1 MAHPA
6 KLLAVT
12 WDPQAHWEGEGEYA
26 DAGGSRRLQI
36 RYPMHI
42 SDDQVLSSIEKE
54 MTHMAKQAMAG
65 EEEYQFKVVLAKVY
79 FYGGKFDQCRGML
92 DSLPTTLGSDS
103 ELSPAYAKQLYMAQM
118 VMLGIAAEMQ
128 DSLVAAQELYEKAIL
143 EFKNSL
149 SSQSTIVVPRS
160 SGSSSQEELVNWPEE
175 ALYRRAMV
183 LLALGERTG
192 GLREL
197 ASYIRQMDGVAP
209 ASFRAFRR
217 VRANR
222 LYMQMVR
229 DSIEAGALP
238 PLEVKNSV
246 MSSHRR
252 QMALLKATYSFPRA
266 SEAHAEV
273 LREVD
278 CAARDWELLG
288 AHSRGD
294 CLRLLE
300 VLYESIYLTYN
311 SPRVL
316 RRLVHALIA
325 FGDYHEAGLAFDT
338 YLTLVERQ
346 LEAVRKAIGAAIADG
361 ATDFSSAFGPN
372 FESVNDILQAAIT
385 GARLNLVN
393 LSSAHD
399 CLSLVHFA
407 YDLISDVELKDPGH
421 AIIPEVPVA
430 IKAQLALW
438 KGAAHG
444 VLAQKSREPDNRAD
458 HHTAALQL
466 LEQAV
471 EQSPRSFDAHYQL
484 ALELAIGARDILAAT
499 ASAKQ
504 AVALDSKRTEAWHLL
519 ALLST
524 SRKDYAKAQQICDV
538 ALRQSEWWS
547 VYSAIK
553 QGSAPDKQPERA
565 DGSHLG
571 LDLRPGDSGHPPSTD
586 GNGDGGAGD
595 AEAPAVQPSG
605 PAEDIESG
613 TAFFEL
619 AMTQMVI
626 EGRLRGFDAG
636 LKAQAHLFALFG
648 RVYGSAMASGDEL
661 GDVSSTMETGHIGAE
676 STTAL
681 SYLRAGGAAAG
692 VRQVAPSQASG
703 RRSLARSLARSVFSK
718 HGRQRSLNMPSEEAD
733 DASASALRG
742 PTAKEHSSHTRYFSH
757 GGAHPPLPVLAAR
770 TDVPDS
776 ATPSPQTPQPA
787 SNGTADAAEAARKPE
802 KAASGSSTPKHSEQP
817 KRQRSMPHLRQASG
831 DSMMLSPDVPTE
843 AYFDTLVQL
852 SGQGDSTGL
861 GPSASG
867 GRTNTVANLHSASG
881 VYYTPV
887 ATRLAHQRKLAKRAL
902 CTMWLVTAASF
913 VALQRLDE
921 ASNAITEALAAWPES
936 PEALTMRGQ
945 LYMAQ
950 RQYFPALNE
959 LHAAVSLESN
969 NIRASVSLA
978 RVEHLLGRRDV
989 ALGLLKNITRAHGW
1003 SDPEAWYWLGR
1014 LERELA
1020 LEQADVGHGGQQ
1032 EAAGASPVMRR
1043 ALEYTTYALDLETSQ
1058 PVRSFGVLR
1067 L

>member
-1 MAHPA
+1 M
-6 KLLAVT
+6 
-12 WDPQAHWEGEGEYA
+12 WDPQAHWMDEGEYGG
-26 DAGGSRRLQI
+26 AGENRRPRT

-42 SDDQVLSSIEKE
+42 SDDSVLSSIEKD
-54 MTHMAKQAMAG
+54 MAHVAKQAMTG
-65 EEEYQFKVVLAKVY
+65 EEEYQFKVVLAKIY
-79 FYGGKFDQCRGML
+79 FYGGKFEQCRRAL
-92 DSLPTTLGSDS
+92 DPLPTALSDS
-103 ELSPAYAKQLYMAQM
+103 TLSPAYVKQLYMAQM

-128 DSLVAAQELYEKAIL
+128 GSLVAARDVYEKAVQ

-183 LLALGERTG
+183 LLALGDRTG

-197 ASYIRQMDGVAP
+197 AGYIRQMDGVAP

-222 LYMQMVR
+222 LYMQIVR
-229 DSIEAGALP
+229 DSIEAGALS
-238 PLEVKNSV
+238 PLEVKDSV
-246 MSSHRR
+246 MNSHRR

-273 LREVD
+273 LYEVD
-278 CAARDWELLG
+278 CAARDWELVH

-294 CLRLLE
+294 SLRLLE
-300 VLYESIYLTYN
+300 VLYESLYLTYN

-316 RRLVHALIA
+316 RRLVHALVA
-325 FGDYHEAGLAFDT
+325 FGDYHEAGLAFGT

-346 LEAVRKAIGAAIADG
+346 LEAVRKAIGTAIADG
-361 ATDFSSAFGPN
+361 ATDYTSVFGPN
-372 FESVNDILQAAIT
+372 FETVNDILQAAIT
-385 GARLNLVN
+385 GARLNLVS

-407 YDLISDVELKDPGH
+407 HNLISDVELKDPRH
-421 AIIPEVPVA
+421 VIIPEIPA
-430 IKAQLALW
+430 GIKAQLSLW

-444 VLAQKSREPDNRAD
+444 ALAQKSREPDNRAD
-458 HHTAALQL
+458 HHVAALQL
-466 LEQAV
+466 LQQAV

-504 AVALDSKRTEAWHLL
+504 AVALDPKRTEAWHLL
-519 ALLST
+519 ALLLT
-524 SRKDYAKAQQICDV
+524 SRKDYTKAQQICDV
-538 ALRQSEWWS
+538 ALRQSEWWG
-547 VYSAIK
+547 VYSAIT
-553 QGSAPDKQPERA
+553 QSSAANKSLERA
-565 DGSHLG
+565 DGNHLG
-571 LDLRPGDSGHPPSTD
+571 LDLRPGDDSHPPSTD
-586 GNGDGGAGD
+586 GNSSAGD
-595 AEAPAVQPSG
+595 LEASAMQAPVATCPTG
-605 PAEDIESG
+605 EIESG
-613 TAFFEL
+613 IAFFEL
-619 AMTQMVI
+619 AMTQMAI

-636 LKAQAHLFALFG
+636 LKLQAHLFTLFG
-648 RVYGSAMASGDEL
+648 HIYGSAMVSGDEF
-661 GDVSSTMETGHIGAE
+661 GDVSSTMEASHIGTE
-676 STTAL
+676 SAATL
-681 SYLRAGGAAAG
+681 GHLRVGGVAVG
-692 VRQVAPSQASG
+692 LRQIAPSQASG

-718 HGRQRSLNMPSEEAD
+718 HGRQRSLNTPSEEAD
-733 DASASALRG
+733 DMSGSALRG
-742 PTAKEHSSHTRYFSH
+742 PAAKEHSSHTRYFLH
-757 GGAHPPLPVLAAR
+757 GGAHPPLPVLA
-770 TDVPDS
+770 THTNVPGAIAS
-776 ATPSPQTPQPA
+776 SSQLPQLA
-787 SNGTADAAEAARKPE
+787 SDGSMGAVVESTRKPE
-802 KAASGSSTPKHSEQP
+802 KSVSGGTTPNYSEQP

-831 DSMMLSPDVPTE
+831 DSMMPSPDTPTE
-843 AYFDTLVQL
+843 AYFDTLVHL
-852 SGQGDSTGL
+852 AGQGDGAGL
-861 GPSASG
+861 SPSGGG

-902 CTMWLVTAASF
+902 CTMWLATAASF

-921 ASNAITEALAAWPES
+921 ASNAIAEALAAWPES

-945 LYMAQ
+945 LYMTQ
-950 RQYFPALNE
+950 KQYFPALNE
-959 LHAAVSLESN
+959 LHAAVSLESSS
-969 NIRASVSLA
+969 IRASVSLA

-1020 LEQADVGHGGQQ
+1020 LEHADLDNGVSS
-1032 EAAGASPVMRR
+1032 SPMMRR
-1043 ALEYTTYALDLETSQ
+1043 ALEYTTYALDLEMSQ

-1067 L
+1067 QSTT